1 MKPSYYD
8 GTKLLS
14 KLDINGKRPEI
25 YMCCSNR
32 TGGKTTYFSRML
44 VNRFLSKGLK
54 FMLLYRFQTEM
65 ENVASL
71 FFDDIAGLFFH
82 GHEMKSQPMAKGKY
96 HILTLDERDCGYAVA
111 LNSADYVKRC
121 SHLFSDTNSMFMDEF
136 QPETNVYAPKEVSKL
151 ISIHTSVARGQGKQV
166 RYVPVYMCS
175 NSVTLLNPYF
185 VEMGISTRLN
195 RNTNFLKGDGFV
207 LEQNRN
213 ESAAQAQKESA
224 FNRAFANSQYTAY
237 ASENVYLNDN
247 FSFIQKM
254 PGNGRYLCTIKYKNA
269 IYSIKEYQREGIMY
283 VDTSYDLSY
292 PQKLTLTTDDHSVN
306 YIMIDNNRDMILKF
320 RWLFSKGCFRFRDL
334 NCKEMLFTM
343 LSY

>member
-65 ENVASL
+65 ENVANL
-71 FFDDIAGLFFH
+71 FFDDISGLFFH

-96 HILTLDERDCGYAVA
+96 HILTLDDRDCGYAVA

-121 SHLFSDTNSMFMDEF
+121 SHLFSDVNSMFMDEF
-136 QPETNVYAPKEVSKL
+136 QSETNVYAPKEVSKL

-195 RNTNFLKGDGFV
+195 KNTNFLRGDGYV

-237 ASENVYLNDN
+237 ALRLNEAIKHSIRHGDIFNQYGSGQFLILLVNTTRENCDIVEKRISHN
-247 FSFIQKM
+247 FM
-254 PGNGRYLCTIKYKNA
+254 VGR
-269 IYSIKEYQREGIMY
+269 QR
-283 VDTSYDLSY
+283 TSVQY
-292 PQKLTLTTDDHSVN
+292 HVNSV
-306 YIMIDNNRDMILKF
+306 I
-320 RWLFSKGCFRFRDL
+320 C
-334 NCKEMLFTM
+334 ET
-343 LSY
+343 